1 MGKVIAKT
9 GVKRQA
15 GYLYFLN
22 KAGHVAR
29 VPMARSGKKTSK
41 KQEVLA
47 KVGVKR
53 NTGHLYYVD
62 GKGNVCEAVMQR
74 GGRRKKR

>member
-22 KAGHVAR
+22 KAGDVAR
-29 VPMARSGKKTSK
+29 VQMARSGTKTSK
-41 KQEVLA
+41 KQDVVA
-47 KVGVKR
+47 KAGVKR
-53 NTGHLYYVD
+53 KQGFLYYID
-62 GKGNVCEAVMQR
+62 RQGNVCEAKMQR
-74 GGRRKKR
+74 GGRR

>member
-22 KAGHVAR
+22 KSGDVAR
-29 VPMARSGKKTSK
+29 VQMARSGKKTSTR
-41 KQEVLA
+41 QEVVA
-47 KVGVKR
+47 KAGVRRKQ
-53 NTGHLYYVD
+53 GYLYYID
-62 GKGNVCEAVMQR
+62 RQGNVCEAKMQR
-74 GGRRKKR
+74 GGRR